1 MHMKDKGWGHH
12 HHAHARPEG
21 HGFGP
26 MRHHHGP
33 GGHGG
38 PGPGEHGGY
47 GPFGWGEGRRGPWW
61 AGHGRPRVRRGDVRT
76 AVLALLSENPS
87 NGYQLI
93 QQISQRSGG
102 VWEPSPGS
110 IYPALQLL
118 QDEGLVT
125 ATESDGKRLFSLT
138 DAGRAYAEERRAEL
152 NAVWDTVSGT
162 VDDSMRELRNRVK
175 QLAIA
180 VMQVASTGTEPQ
192 LAEARRLLTQTRRQ
206 LYGILAADEPTA
218 TPSQGEGTSSV

>member
-1 MHMKDKGWGHH
+1 
-12 HHAHARPEG
+12 
-21 HGFGP
+21 

-33 GGHGG
+33 GKHGG
-38 PGPGEHGGY
+38 H

-61 AGHGRPRVRRGDVRT
+61 QGQGRARVRRGDVRT
-76 AVLALLSENPS
+76 AILALLSENPS

-110 IYPALQLL
+110 VYPALQLL
-118 QDEGLVT
+118 QDEGLVR
-125 ATESDGKRLFSLT
+125 AEESDGKRLFTLT

-162 VDDSMRELRNRVK
+162 ANDGMVELRQLIK

-180 VMQVASTGTEPQ
+180 VMQVATSGTDAQ
-192 LAEARRLLTQTRRQ
+192 IAEARRLLTQTRRQ
-206 LYGILAADEPTA
+206 LYGILAAEEPAETA
-218 TPSQGEGTSSV
+218 REGGETQSL

>member
-1 MHMKDKGWGHH
+1 MHTKHMGWGHYSH
-12 HHAHARPEG
+12 GEGRPES
-21 HGFGP
+21 HGPGP

-33 GGHGG
+33 GRHEGH
-38 PGPGEHGGY
+38 

-61 AGHGRPRVRRGDVRT
+61 QGHGRPRVRRGDVRT

-118 QDEGLVT
+118 QDEGLVKADET
-125 ATESDGKRLFSLT
+125 DGKRLFSLT
-138 DAGRAYAEERRAEL
+138 DAGRIYAEERRTEL
-152 NAVWDTVSGT
+152 NSVWDTVSGT
-162 VDDSMRELRNRVK
+162 VDDSMTELRNLIK
-175 QLAIA
+175 QVAVA
-180 VMQVASTGTEPQ
+180 VMQVAGTGTDPQ
-192 LAEARRLLTQTRRQ
+192 IAEARRLLTQTRRQ
-206 LYGILAADEPTA
+206 LYGILAADEPA
-218 TPSQGEGTSSV
+218 TTPPANEGTASH

>member
-1 MHMKDKGWGHH
+1 MHIKEKGWDHH
-12 HHAHARPEG
+12 HHGEGRPEG

-38 PGPGEHGGY
+38 H
-47 GPFGWGEGRRGPWW
+47 GPFGFDEGRRGPWW
-61 AGHGRPRVRRGDVRT
+61 EGHSRPRVRRGDVRT

-125 ATESDGKRLFSLT
+125 AGESDGKRLFSLT

-162 VDDSMRELRNRVK
+162 VDNSMTELRNLVK

-192 LAEARRLLTQTRRQ
+192 SAEARRLLTQTRRQ
-206 LYGILAADEPTA
+206 LYGILAADEPANT
-218 TPSQGEGTSSV
+218 TPQGEGTSSV

>member
-1 MHMKDKGWGHH
+1 MHHKGRGWGHH
-12 HHAHARPEG
+12 HHGEGRPES

-26 MRHHHGP
+26 HRHHHGP
-33 GGHGG
+33 GGHEGPERHGG
-38 PGPGEHGGY
+38 PGR
-47 GPFGWGEGRRGPWW
+47 FGWGEGRRGPWW
-61 AGHGRPRVRRGDVRT
+61 GGHGRPRVRRGDVRT

-125 ATESDGKRLFSLT
+125 ASESEGKRLFSLT

-152 NAVWDTVSGT
+152 NSVWDTVSGT
-162 VDDSMRELRNRVK
+162 VDNSTAELRNLIK
-175 QLAIA
+175 QVAIA
-180 VMQVASTGTEPQ
+180 VMQVAGTGTEPQ
-192 LAEARRLLTQTRRQ
+192 IAEARRLLTQTRRQ
-206 LYGILAADEPTA
+206 LYGILAADEPTS
-218 TPSQGEGTSSV
+218 TTQSGGETESI